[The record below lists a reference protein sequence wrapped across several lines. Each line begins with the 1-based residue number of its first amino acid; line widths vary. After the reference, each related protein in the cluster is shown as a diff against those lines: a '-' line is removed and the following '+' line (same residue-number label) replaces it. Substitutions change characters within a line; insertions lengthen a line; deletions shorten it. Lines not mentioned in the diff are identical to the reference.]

1 MVLSRDGRPPDPE
14 RLAALSGLGTMSGAL
29 LHLMEPYV
37 SWPPAPDEIED
48 LEAWLELGASV
59 WNATV
64 EASTGEGLRS
74 KLRTLVNEWDL
85 PDEADPVALVEEI
98 AMRKLRSF
106 ARDPR
111 RIAKVHVKAEGG
123 RATVEAATFAYLR

>member
-1 MVLSRDGRPPDPE
+1 M
-14 RLAALSGLGTMSGAL
+14 MSNAL

-48 LEAWLELGASV
+48 LEAWLELGAAV

-64 EASTGEGLRS
+64 EASTGEGLS
-74 KLRTLVNEWDL
+74 DKLWTLVDEWDL

-106 ARDPR
+106 ASDPR
-111 RIAKVHVKAEGG
+111 RIAKVQVKAEGG
-123 RATVEAATFAYLR
+123 RATIETATFAYLR